1 MLFRTEKFGESI
13 RMVRYGK
20 QRTEICM
27 VEREPARNTEQI
39 LNSTDFAKNNLH
51 RQGFVQSR
59 VKRLA

>member
-27 VEREPARNTEQI
+27 VEREI
-39 LNSTDFAKNNLH
+39 LNSTDFAKLNNLH

>member
-1 MLFRTEKFGESI
+1 
-13 RMVRYGK
+13 MVRYGK

-27 VEREPARNTEQI
+27 VEREI

>member
-1 MLFRTEKFGESI
+1 
-13 RMVRYGK
+13 MVRYGK

-27 VEREPARNTEQI
+27 VEREI
-39 LNSTDFAKNNLH
+39 LNSTDFAKLNNLH